1 MCVSVTN
8 LTVCMFVCLCLL
20 CAHMCVTLCPTSWQE
35 RPAGSGGALD
45 PKVSITDL
53 DWQTRLLCAALTFTH
68 TLSLSG
74 LHSVTLSGWLS
85 FTPSSCLCRFPP
97 LSPFFF
103 FFVCLATR
111 VSKSTCCFQFVNPPL
126 SLFLPL
132 FLCLSLSPSLLSSFS
147 QTDGRLK
154 PFLALLSQ
162 YISLFFGGGGVL
174 VFSTAHDAVIH
185 ACTHVYHVCVLN
197 ISVGKFKCIIL
208 LIYFF
213 WLSLEEQTFFYLWN
227 ICMPFIAVGALYNKI
242 KFLGYKKKN

>member
-103 FFVCLATR
+103 FVCLATR

-147 QTDGRLK
+147 LTDGRLK
-154 PFLALLSQ
+154 PFLALLSP
-162 YISLFFGGGGVL
+162 YISLFWGGGVSCFL
-174 VFSTAHDAVIH
+174 HSTWCGHP
-185 ACTHVYHVCVLN
+185 CVHTRLPCLC
-197 ISVGKFKCIIL
+197 VEHLCG
-208 LIYFF
+208 
-213 WLSLEEQTFFYLWN
+213 
-227 ICMPFIAVGALYNKI
+227 
-242 KFLGYKKKN
+242 